1 MSYPN
6 LMSEP
11 DHSSAM
17 ARRLYRR
24 AVVSGRIAVPAVPG
38 MIDEY
43 VKMCDSVFKAIGVAF
58 NEQELTHLRDIL
70 ERELATAFAA
80 SPRSD
85 IIITYDCPN
94 GLVVNYHVMGEWR
107 TLDAEYENWF
117 ATRKPPFFGTEPD
130 ALVWKLAMKALRPEE
145 FPILDI
151 GAGTARNSLPLARR
165 GHPIDAV
172 ELTGKFADLIR
183 DESKRELLTIR
194 VLQQD
199 IFNDLIDLR
208 DDYQLIILSEVSS
221 DFRTLEQLHK
231 IFILAAKALAP
242 GGCLVLNIFL
252 TKDGYALSDSARQL
266 GQQFYSAIFT
276 RHEVGIAAKDLP
288 ISLISDE
295 SVYEYEKAHL
305 PAAAWPPTSWYEG
318 WVTGQDVFD
327 VEREKSPIEL
337 RWLVYQKSV

>member
-11 DHSSAM
+11 DYQSAM

-58 NEQELTHLRDIL
+58 NEAELTQLRDII
-70 ERELATAFAA
+70 EKELATAFAA
-80 SPRSD
+80 SPRSE
-85 IIITYDCPN
+85 IIITYDCPH
-94 GLVVNYHVMGEWR
+94 GLVVNYHVKGEWR
-107 TLDAEYENWF
+107 TIDAEYENWL

-151 GAGTARNSLPLARR
+151 GAGTARNSLPFARR
-165 GHPIDAV
+165 GHPVDAI
-172 ELTGKFADLIR
+172 ELTSKFAEIIR
-183 DESKRELLTIR
+183 DESQRESLNIR
-194 VLQQD
+194 VIQQD
-199 IFNDLIDLR
+199 IFNDLIDVR
-208 DDYQLIILSEVSS
+208 NDYQLIILSEVAS
-221 DFRTLEQLHK
+221 DFRTPEQLHK
-231 IFILAAKALAP
+231 LFMLAAKILAP

-252 TKDGYALSDSARQL
+252 TKTGYALKDSARQL
-266 GQQFYSAIFT
+266 GQQFYSSIFT
-276 RHEVGIAAKDLP
+276 RQEVDIAAKGLP

-295 SVYEYEKAHL
+295 SVYEYEKANL

-318 WVTGQDVFD
+318 WVTGQDVYD
-327 VEREKSPIEL
+327 VEREESPIEL
-337 RWLVYQKSV
+337 RWLVYQKPV